1 VLASLILYND
11 RMNVYNLDQ
20 ERDSE
25 GFYMYQSM
33 YLSDNTEH
41 DQIRYHIEHDGWL
54 NNHQPIG
61 DAWIPVEVE
70 IAEGDEDRLPDS
82 DQPDIGLFS
91 VYAPVF
97 SQKAVGVLA
106 DLLEGNGELLP
117 LLCETGTY
125 YVFNVTCEADILN
138 YQLSEF
144 KAFDRKELVPA
155 LSGAEPYDVTKF
167 VFYPDKDERLSIF
180 KIPRRGHTRAG
191 FFVTERFVRRVREAN
206 LKDFEFQTKWG
217 YSFPV
222 QIIN

>member
-1 VLASLILYND
+1 
-11 RMNVYNLDQ
+11 MNVYNLDQ
-20 ERDSE
+20 EHNSE
-25 GFYMYQSM
+25 GFRTYQWM

-54 NNHQPIG
+54 NNHQTIG

-70 IAEGDEDRLPDS
+70 IAEGDENKLPNS
-82 DQPDIGLFS
+82 DQPIVDLFA
-91 VYAPVF
+91 VYAPIF
-97 SQKAVGVLA
+97 SQKAVDALA

-125 YVFNVTCEADILN
+125 YVFNVTFEADILN

-144 KAFDRKELVPA
+144 KAFDPKELVPA
-155 LSGAEPYDVTKF
+155 LSGAEPCDITKF
-167 VFYPDKDERLSIF
+167 VFYPEQDERLSIF
-180 KIPRRGHTRAG
+180 KLPRRGHAHAG
-191 FFVTERFVRRVREAN
+191 FFVTERFVRRVREAQ

-217 YSFPV
+217 YGSTV

>member
-1 VLASLILYND
+1 
-11 RMNVYNLDQ
+11 MNVYNLDQ
-20 ERDSE
+20 EHDSE
-25 GFYMYQSM
+25 GFRMYQSM
-33 YLSDNTEH
+33 YLSDNTQDE
-41 DQIRYHIEHDGWL
+41 QIEYQIKHDGWL
-54 NNHQPIG
+54 HNHQPIG

-70 IAEGDEDRLPDS
+70 IVEGEEDYLPGS

-97 SQKAVGVLA
+97 SQKAVDVLA

-125 YVFNVTCEADILN
+125 YVFNVTCKADILN

-144 KAFDRKELVPA
+144 KAFEPWLGPA
-155 LSGAEPYDVTKF
+155 LGGAEPYDITKF

-180 KIPRRGHTRAG
+180 KIPRRGHAHVG
-191 FFVTERFVRRVREAN
+191 FFVTERFMRRVREAN